1 MFQSIYVSILELE
14 TNQLQFP
21 KENFLSMSLKG
32 QMLCNQFCKT
42 NKRKTIF
49 FRSLNILQLQ
59 TLFNFL
65 NNNFEDTN

>member
-21 KENFLSMSLKG
+21 KENSLSMSLKG
-32 QMLCNQFCKT
+32 QTFIINSAKQT
-42 NKRKTIF
+42 NAKQSF
-49 FRSLNILQLQ
+49 FRWLNILQLQ